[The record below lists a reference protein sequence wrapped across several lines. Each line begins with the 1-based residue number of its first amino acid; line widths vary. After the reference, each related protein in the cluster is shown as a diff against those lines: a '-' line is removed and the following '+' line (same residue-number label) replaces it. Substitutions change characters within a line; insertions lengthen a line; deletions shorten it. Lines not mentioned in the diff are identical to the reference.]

1 MATLHA
7 HLAALGSHDR
17 LSFRPDCPI
26 CGTRLQGA
34 SPTTALIPARVKG
47 GIAACTV
54 AVATIAPA
62 GMLQPASGIAASG
75 APGGASKA
83 SADGDD
89 LPDTPPPGGNEPE
102 VKTPGPGPASG
113 SATAEPT
120 DDAGSDA
127 AAGGESGEEGGSA
140 EGGGS
145 AGAATP
151 PATSAPAPTVPA
163 ATAPGPT
170 AAAPVPVP
178 AAAVPSPVPPAP
190 APSVVPGPAPV
201 AHPPALHRA
210 PSRSPAPNPRH
221 ATPAASS
228 SAPTTEVPTASE
240 PVAAPDP
247 ESSAATEESSAP
259 ASPARA
265 ARSASGVHT
274 VSAGESLWSIARDRL
289 GGRASNSDIARE
301 VHRLWALNAQ
311 KIRSG
316 QPDLIPVGLKLRIN

>member
-7 HLAALGSHDR
+7 HLTALGSHDR

-75 APGGASKA
+75 ASGGASKA

-127 AAGGESGEEGGSA
+127 AAGGESARKGDRRKEGDRPAQQRPRRRAPRPRRFPQRRPLGPRLRRRFPCPQRRSLRQSLLRRRPRSCPALLQSPTRQLSIGRLRGRRLQTPGTPRPRLRRRPRRPRCRPRPRPWPRPILSPQRLPKSHPPRPRRLGQLDLRQECTPSA
-140 EGGGS
+140 LASPCGRS
-145 AGAATP
+145 LAIAW
-151 PATSAPAPTVPA
+151 
-163 ATAPGPT
+163 
-170 AAAPVPVP
+170 AAA
-178 AAAVPSPVPPAP
+178 
-190 APSVVPGPAPV
+190 
-201 AHPPALHRA
+201 RA
-210 PSRSPAPNPRH
+210 IPTSH
-221 ATPAASS
+221 ARF
-228 SAPTTEVPTASE
+228 TASGRST
-240 PVAAPDP
+240 PRK
-247 ESSAATEESSAP
+247 SA
-259 ASPARA
+259 R
-265 ARSASGVHT
+265 
-274 VSAGESLWSIARDRL
+274 VS
-289 GGRASNSDIARE
+289 
-301 VHRLWALNAQ
+301 Q
-311 KIRSG
+311 T
-316 QPDLIPVGLKLRIN
+316 